1 MRGRF
6 GKLNGARRH
15 RAVSGIGVPT
25 GRCSVGSG
33 SIYRRRVVRVAV
45 FCVVEGMIYKAV

>member
-6 GKLNGARRH
+6 GKLNGAGRH
-15 RAVSGIGVPT
+15 TAVSGIGVPT

-33 SIYRRRVVRVAV
+33 SVRRRVGRVVV